1 MGTCQPI
8 AACDIQVW
16 STNQVEGV
24 HRFLARSYRLVTGE
38 NVTENEPSKEQ
49 LRSLHIAIKRVT
61 SHPNSN
67 VCARM
72 LPTQHSVRNLT
83 ARSVIPQ
90 PAYSP
95 CVRCRIFASGDIPR
109 EGFWS
114 LHCRFYASRPFAH
127 EVLLAADERIY
138 YLVTNAQLQISSQRP
153 CIICAASMQP
163 QPPGR
168 HNDVSTQLVAL
179 VHGTVIYDQ

>member
-1 MGTCQPI
+1 VGTCQPI

-38 NVTENEPSKEQ
+38 NVTEDEPSKEQLRSLHIATEDEPSKEQ

-72 LPTQHSVRNLT
+72 LPTQHNVRNLT
-83 ARSVIPQ
+83 PRSVNS
-90 PAYSP
+90 PA
-95 CVRCRIFASGDIPR
+95 CIFSVCSLPDIRLRRYPSAWQ
-109 EGFWS
+109 GFWS
-114 LHCRFYASRPFAH
+114 LHCRFYASSPFAH
-127 EVLLAADERIY
+127 EVLLAADE
-138 YLVTNAQLQISSQRP
+138 
-153 CIICAASMQP
+153 C
-163 QPPGR
+163 
-168 HNDVSTQLVAL
+168 VA
-179 VHGTVIYDQ
+179 Y